1 MEGWQVQTHKRKPV
15 TISNQSIL
23 QKWKFKNCSGDEY
36 CWDRGT
42 ICEFIWGELAAVVSL
57 VQDCRQVETLLS
69 KKKKQQRRQTHMSLC
84 AAARKV
90 SPSADTTRG
99 TRTAR
104 SQLFLWYDIFSGN
117 ASAADW
123 GVSSDRTGMSKPRPY
138 LALQDAAC
146 LLRCAHLRAQ
156 LPGGGWHRT
165 ILLALPVP
173 LRWALCSHDE
183 RWHDWTFTS
192 SRKRKKKNNCGD
204 SDDSSSSSSSPPKHD
219 LDWISG
225 RQYPSQR
232 PNYWALQC
240 GSAPGWPGSGSDGG
254 GVRTSKLF

>member
-1 MEGWQVQTHKRKPV
+1 MN
-15 TISNQSIL
+15 I
-23 QKWKFKNCSGDEY
+23 
-36 CWDRGT
+36 
-42 ICEFIWGELAAVVSL
+42 
-57 VQDCRQVETLLS
+57 VETGGQSASLSEASWLLS
-69 KKKKQQRRQTHMSLC
+69 FHWCRTADKSSHYSAKKKKNNGVRRTWACVPQRVID
-84 AAARKV
+84 ARKV
-90 SPSADTTRG
+90 SSCADTTRG
-99 TRTAR
+99 TKIVT
-104 SQLFLWYDIFSGN
+104 SQFNNIFSGN

-138 LALQDAAC
+138 LALQDAAS

-165 ILLALPVP
+165 ILLALLVP
-173 LRWALCSHDE
+173 LRWALCSHGE

-192 SRKRKKKNNCGD
+192 SRKKKKNNNCSN
-204 SDDSSSSSSSPPKHD
+204 SDSSSSSSPPKHD